1 MVCPDQFTREKVSQ
15 SLRDSLSGNY
25 KSSTIAKKQR
35 RSKVFEKMHEG
46 AERIIHSNVSVSRR
60 IEQLSKDIK
69 RQGPFIPDESVGRL
83 FDQANLDI
91 LETIKK
97 DSALVG
103 RFQNAELAA
112 SEVIERDDRDS
123 SSMTMEVDSVD
134 SKKAPSSSHSSKK
147 KCKKDM

>member
-1 MVCPDQFTREKVSQ
+1 
-15 SLRDSLSGNY
+15 
-25 KSSTIAKKQR
+25 
-35 RSKVFEKMHEG
+35 MHEG